1 MHWSDL
7 LYTQDSVATT
17 NGLVAAGCSTGL
29 IHRRV
34 RHGQWQRIL
43 PGVVVAHSGPITREQ
58 RRRAALLWAGDKSVL
73 SHRSAAVIHG
83 LRVTESL
90 VEISV
95 PHGRRRPSSQ
105 FVRTHQS
112 RRPLIPTYRSGLPCT
127 PIARTVVDVACAMTA
142 RDDVRA
148 LVSDA
153 VQRGLTTTA
162 ALYREVDRLPRSRP
176 RWFRLALEE
185 VGAGAR
191 SAGEAEF
198 LRLVRLAGLP
208 IPELN
213 AHVRAG
219 GRTYTVDA
227 LWRDRWIIV
236 EIDGAAHHA
245 GIREWEADLR
255 RQNALHAA
263 GYIVLRFPVRRLRI
277 DPGEVVNE
285 LRSVLLQRA
294 S

>member
-1 MHWSDL
+1 
-7 LYTQDSVATT
+7 
-17 NGLVAAGCSTGL
+17 
-29 IHRRV
+29 
-34 RHGQWQRIL
+34 
-43 PGVVVAHSGPITREQ
+43 
-58 RRRAALLWAGDKSVL
+58 L
-73 SHRSAAVIHG
+73 SHSSAANIHG
-83 LRVTESL
+83 LRVIESS

-95 PHGRRRPSSQ
+95 PHGLRRPPTQ

-112 RRPLIPTYRSGLPCT
+112 RRPLIPTFRSGLPCT
-127 PIARTVVDVACAMTA
+127 PIARTVVDVACSMSA

-153 VQRGLTTTA
+153 VQRGLTTVP
-162 ALYREVDRLPRSRP
+162 ALLRETDRLPRSRP
-176 RWFRLALEE
+176 RWLRLALDE
-185 VGAGAR
+185 VAAGAR

-198 LRLVRLAGLP
+198 LRLVRLARLP
-208 IPELN
+208 MPELN
-213 AHVRAG
+213 ARVRAG

-227 LWRDRWIIV
+227 LWADLRIVV

-263 GYIVLRFPVRRLRI
+263 GYIVLRFPVRRLHV
-277 DPGEVVNE
+277 DPAGVVDE
-285 LRSVLLQRA
+285 LRVVLLQRA